1 MLNVESGIAK
11 GRTGGTSGVTNEE
24 LERGMELHERRLAAI
39 DERLDRLAAAS
50 ESHDKRLRRVEDNLV
65 VQGEMLNRIDQ
76 RLDRLTALF
85 EQSEAAHAAD
95 RERIRLLQA
104 AMASLFEHME
114 AFIRGL
120 RPNGHEDHEDKA
132 GDA

>member
-1 MLNVESGIAK
+1 M
-11 GRTGGTSGVTNEE
+11 TNEE
-24 LERGMELHERRLAAI
+24 LERGLEAHERRMT
-39 DERLDRLAAAS
+39 
-50 ESHDKRLRRVEDNLV
+50 RVEENLL

-85 EQSEAAHAAD
+85 EQSEAARAED
-95 RERIRLLQA
+95 RERIRLLQG
-104 AMASLFEHME
+104 AMTSLFEHME

-120 RPNGHEDHEDKA
+120 RPNGHEDHEEKA

>member
-11 GRTGGTSGVTNEE
+11 GRTGGRSGVTNEE

-39 DERLDRLAAAS
+39 DERLGRLAAAS

-85 EQSEAAHAAD
+85 EQSSAE
-95 RERIRLLQA
+95 IRVLRG

-120 RPNGHEDHEDKA
+120 RPNGHEDHEDKE

>member
-1 MLNVESGIAK
+1 M
-11 GRTGGTSGVTNEE
+11 TNEE

-85 EQSEAAHAAD
+85 EQSSAE
-95 RERIRLLQA
+95 IRVLRG

>member
-1 MLNVESGIAK
+1 M
-11 GRTGGTSGVTNEE
+11 T
-24 LERGMELHERRLAAI
+24 
-39 DERLDRLAAAS
+39 
-50 ESHDKRLRRVEDNLV
+50 RVEENLL

-85 EQSEAAHAAD
+85 EQSEAARAED
-95 RERIRLLQA
+95 RERIRLLQG
-104 AMASLFEHME
+104 AMTSLFEHME